1 MPPGLWATFNL
12 KGWRANPRWSRQWR
26 PSYTGAS
33 GTWSKQS
40 EWAFQEATV
49 LPRTL
54 FQQYHLSRSNRKK
67 LGVCSTGSPQRAFL
81 TCTNATWHSSIH
93 CSRSWTPFQRGP
105 LGAGQLYKVQ
115 NEPVVISSQ
124 PQNHLISFL
133 FCFFVWS
140 WTCAGCDGCH
150 FLHLW
155 LHLPAFHCNNTVCT
169 QSVLQ
174 GTDYFTVW
182 LHQQTCALLQTA
194 LQPSG
199 LLLIYPFPP
208 GPVVTEVGRA
218 WLRNYPSSPPAFPG
232 FYSILKEAGVIES
245 KWECSTTSLPKL
257 LQGIAAGRL
266 LVPVVVVIPEP
277 GGGHPT

>member
-1 MPPGLWATFNL
+1 M
-12 KGWRANPRWSRQWR
+12 
-26 PSYTGAS
+26 
-33 GTWSKQS
+33 
-40 EWAFQEATV
+40 
-49 LPRTL
+49 
-54 FQQYHLSRSNRKK
+54 
-67 LGVCSTGSPQRAFL
+67 CSTGSPQRAFL